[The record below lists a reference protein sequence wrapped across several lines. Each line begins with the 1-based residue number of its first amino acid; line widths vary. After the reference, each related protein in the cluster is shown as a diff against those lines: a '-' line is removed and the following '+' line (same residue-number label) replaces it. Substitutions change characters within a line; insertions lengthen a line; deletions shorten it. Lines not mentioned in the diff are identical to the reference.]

1 MPELAALP
9 NLPDPDVTY
18 TEERFGFSFLN
29 AITLYTVPQG
39 RSARVR
45 TVYLELNTTWVGPP
59 SAVLLE
65 LTDSTNT
72 PRALIPAAAA
82 QPDSTTWGYTW
93 STEVG
98 TGYEIAAAQ
107 DFGSNYAVMPLPLV
121 VLDNGDKVRLASD
134 ADANFVNVWRM
145 QYELGGA
152 GGRSFEL
159 ALEPVY
165 LLPVNQ

>member
-1 MPELAALP
+1 MPELAPLP
-9 NLPDPDVTY
+9 NLPGPDVTY
-18 TEERFGFSFLN
+18 TDERFGFAFLN

-45 TVYLELNTTWVGPP
+45 TVYLELNTTWTSPP
-59 SAVLLE
+59 TAVLLE

-82 QPDSTTWGYTW
+82 QPTATTWGYTW

-121 VLDNGDKVRLASD
+121 VLDNGDQVRIASD

-145 QYELGGA
+145 QYELGTP
-152 GGRSFEL
+152 GGNFGGNANADL
-159 ALEPVY
+159 Y
-165 LLPVNQ
+165 LLPALG